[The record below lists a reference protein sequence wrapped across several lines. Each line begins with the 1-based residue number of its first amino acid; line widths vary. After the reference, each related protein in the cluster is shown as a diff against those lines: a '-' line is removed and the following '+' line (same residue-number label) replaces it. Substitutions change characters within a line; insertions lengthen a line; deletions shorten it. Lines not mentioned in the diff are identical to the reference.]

1 VAHSMLAVDDS
12 QCERSER
19 TRIVATRT
27 LHEWQEAVSKVGASS
42 VVRVVG
48 PPNELTGRLR
58 TRTMSGVYISELSAT
73 EQLVDR
79 TAQLVELD
87 DSRDYIV
94 HVQTGGA
101 GRIMQDGRDTL
112 LAPGEFAV
120 YDLHRPVSLAFEG
133 PFTCLSLRF
142 SADMLELPRPL
153 IAQITATKVSEDDGV
168 AGVAAAFFVA
178 LGNRMGNLSARA
190 SMSLAR
196 NAVDL
201 VNTVL
206 RDQLD
211 GTAPAVPI
219 RRGVLVR
226 EVLNYID
233 ANLGDPALSPSV
245 VASAHFISTR
255 QVHAIFRDLGVT
267 VSEWILRRRLEQC
280 RRELTDPRTMDDS
293 IGSIAARAGL
303 SSASYFSQ
311 AFRKH
316 FGESATE
323 IRNQAMA
330 PRLIDRN
337 RLREF

>member
-1 VAHSMLAVDDS
+1 VAHSVLAVDDP
-12 QCERSER
+12 QSER
-19 TRIVATRT
+19 TRTVATRT
-27 LHEWQEAVSKVGASS
+27 VDEWQAAVSNVGASS
-42 VVRVVG
+42 IVRTG
-48 PPNELTGRLR
+48 QSDGLTGQLR
-58 TRTMSGVYISELSAT
+58 TRTMSGVHISELSAT
-73 EQLVDR
+73 AQFVDR
-79 TAQLVELD
+79 TARLVELH

-94 HVQTGGA
+94 HVQTRGS
-101 GRIMQDGRDTL
+101 GRIMQDGRDAL
-112 LAPGEFAV
+112 LTPAEFAV
-120 YDLHRPVSLAFEG
+120 YDLHRPVSLTFEG

-142 SADMLELPRPL
+142 SGDMLELPRPL

-178 LGNRMGNLSARA
+178 LGNRMGNVSGRA
-190 SMSLAR
+190 GMSLAR

-211 GTAPAVPI
+211 ATARAVPI

-233 ANLGDPALSPSV
+233 ANLGDPKLSPSA

-255 QVHAIFRDLGVT
+255 HVHAIFRDLGVT

-280 RRELTDPRTMDDS
+280 RRELTDPRTMGDS
-293 IGSIAARAGL
+293 VASIAAKAGL

-311 AFRKH
+311 AFRRH
-316 FGESATE
+316 FGESAIE
-323 IRNQAMA
+323 VRNQAMA
-330 PRLIDRN
+330 IRSMDRDRL
-337 RLREF
+337 